1 MDYYRQLTIDDPK
14 SAPWAENTEALPNAL
29 RAVKNYWPPLKHDAL
44 IEMRRAYYALCT
56 HIDHQLRAVLGTLRE
71 EKLLDNTIVLICS
84 DHGDMLGDFGL
95 YAKRT
100 FYEGSARVPFI
111 LMGLPGDTRLAPN
124 TIDNRLIG
132 LQDIM
137 PTLLDLVDLPIPDS
151 CDGLSAVGEEKRS
164 LLYGEALENDSASRM
179 IHDGRHKLIWYPAGN
194 HIQLFDLEEDPCEK
208 TDLVNELNYA
218 QIRSELEIELAERCY
233 GSDLEKGYV
242 KDRRLIGYDPGP
254 YVPKPDRTFSAQRGL
269 HYPQPPQ
276 GPSPEKIGFPE

>member
-1 MDYYRQLTIDDPK
+1 
-14 SAPWAENTEALPNAL
+14 
-29 RAVKNYWPPLKHDAL
+29 
-44 IEMRRAYYALCT
+44 
-56 HIDHQLRAVLGTLRE
+56 
-71 EKLLDNTIVLICS
+71 
-84 DHGDMLGDFGL
+84 
-95 YAKRT
+95 
-100 FYEGSARVPFI
+100 
-111 LMGLPGDTRLAPN
+111 
-124 TIDNRLIG
+124 
-132 LQDIM
+132 M

-208 TDLVNELNYA
+208 TDLANELNYA

-242 KDRRLIGYDPGP
+242 KDRRLIGYEPGP